1 MHTSVLWSGLGRCAL
16 VTAAAGALI
25 SLGGCSSGVSRFDFP
40 TFGLT
45 RSQDAPLADGTAT
58 ASLPVPPEPVYGSG
72 GPSYAQNGAQGYGN
86 GSYARSNLPPA
97 AGSYNPARLPPIRP
111 PALTSPPRA

>member
-72 GPSYAQNGAQGYGN
+72 GPSYAQNDAQLCKRYEQPAACGRVGAT
-86 GSYARSNLPPA
+86 RRRRPIHPPA
-97 AGSYNPARLPPIRP
+97 P
-111 PALTSPPRA
+111 TSPPKA